1 MTVAHSVCHPDE
13 HTLVRIPVLVL
24 ERFAVALILYLRTKP
39 LPTSLLLHV
48 YQSSL
53 RCAVLFSAH
62 SYNIEYLE
70 DAFFDNKY
78 ITGYFYRIDERREK
92 LVSQSLLYSVSL
104 LWTTT
109 TTSQPLINFAFLT
122 NYPKIFVKED

>member
-1 MTVAHSVCHPDE
+1 M
-13 HTLVRIPVLVL
+13 
-24 ERFAVALILYLRTKP
+24 
-39 LPTSLLLHV
+39 
-48 YQSSL
+48 
-53 RCAVLFSAH
+53 LFSAH